1 MQGIE
6 VPAFGDERAQIVSVM
21 RGTSSN
27 SEVLY
32 GYVFNYTE
40 ILRGGDWFDVEA
52 KKPITGQDL
61 EDIEIPENLRPN
73 LKSAR
78 FAFDLNRHLFYF
90 ERRNERGEAFAPSK
104 IKKILENLT
113 AVQHI
118 AERFPDVSITIQPRH
133 DAIGQVLAVPNLAK
147 LLIRLERPNPDDI
160 EGPKARLMSKLE
172 GMNASKQETV
182 LTKTKGAAKLKPDE
196 PTVELAKVAA
206 TSGFVQAI
214 GKTINGIRVSRKTS
228 DYPDE
233 RILTLDDGM
242 EPFAAIFNLIRHDPY
257 D

>member
-61 EDIEIPENLRPN
+61 EDIEIPENLRPY

-160 EGPKARLMSKLE
+160 EGPNRLL
-172 GMNASKQETV
+172 
-182 LTKTKGAAKLKPDE
+182 
-196 PTVELAKVAA
+196 
-206 TSGFVQAI
+206 
-214 GKTINGIRVSRKTS
+214 
-228 DYPDE
+228 
-233 RILTLDDGM
+233 
-242 EPFAAIFNLIRHDPY
+242 NLGRW
-257 D
+257 